1 MTAAA
6 RPRAYL
12 VDWRELPRWDLKSA
26 RAAAFR
32 AAHPSFQRLGNF
44 VEEAAEIVHAAREP
58 AHEWPVYGVNNKEG
72 VSFSH
77 FQKGAAFN
85 APYKQIREDW
95 FFHNPTRANVGSLG
109 RVPHVP
115 PDALTS
121 PEYQVWRIKR
131 GLLPDYLEILIRL
144 PFFLDLIEC
153 HRVGAVKERLFVENL
168 CEIPIPLFEE
178 KTQRAIVVRW
188 REAHEKG
195 AAARGRVEAK
205 KAEIDARFFSDL
217 GLNASARTTLPKC
230 FAVLW
235 KDFLRWGVSY
245 NQQRQTGLDITQGK
259 FPVVELGS
267 ILDLVQYGTSEK
279 ANSTER
285 GTSVLR
291 IGNIKDRA
299 LDLSDL
305 KHIELPKTTRE
316 SLLLREGDIAIIRTS
331 GSRDLVGT
339 CAVFHGKED
348 FVFASYLI
356 RLRVATDK
364 AEPEFV
370 SWFINSPLGREQVDA
385 VSRQI
390 MQNNIN
396 SEELRGLQI
405 PLPPLRVQR
414 EIVARVQTG
423 RAEIARERA
432 AVARLT
438 CEITSEIEA
447 LILGETKL
455 EGERKPGSRPR
466 FGH

>member
-178 KTQRAIVVRW
+178 KTQRAIVARW

-217 GLNASARTTLPKC
+217 GLNAPARTTLPKC
-230 FAVLW
+230 LAVWW
-235 KDFLRWGVSY
+235 KDFLRWSVSY

-267 ILDLVQYGTSEK
+267 ILDLV
-279 ANSTER
+279 
-285 GTSVLR
+285 
-291 IGNIKDRA
+291 
-299 LDLSDL
+299 
-305 KHIELPKTTRE
+305 H
-316 SLLLREGDIAIIRTS
+316 
-331 GSRDLVGT
+331 
-339 CAVFHGKED
+339 
-348 FVFASYLI
+348 
-356 RLRVATDK
+356 
-364 AEPEFV
+364 
-370 SWFINSPLGREQVDA
+370 
-385 VSRQI
+385 
-390 MQNNIN
+390 
-396 SEELRGLQI
+396 
-405 PLPPLRVQR
+405 
-414 EIVARVQTG
+414 
-423 RAEIARERA
+423 
-432 AVARLT
+432 
-438 CEITSEIEA
+438 
-447 LILGETKL
+447 
-455 EGERKPGSRPR
+455 
-466 FGH
+466 